1 MTGTHADS
9 GDGHDGRDG
18 HKGNDGRDGG
28 RRLRADM
35 TATLARETAK
45 PYRRVGLFAWRFA
58 VNKMSRDPAY
68 IGILERGLIPD
79 SGRLLDL
86 GCGQGLMAAWLLT
99 ARARYEAGNWPAQ
112 WPAPPRVGSVAGIE
126 LMPGDVARARAALAA
141 LGPLGANAGF
151 VAGDLRAA
159 DFGKADAAIILDVLH
174 YMDRAAQ
181 DAVLLRVR
189 DALAPS
195 GTLLIRVGDAAGGW
209 RFRCSRWVDWTVTFA
224 RGHRLS
230 ALHCRPLSEW
240 RAALAALGFAVD
252 AIPMSAGTP
261 FANVLLVARLGQR
274 TEPASGAAAQ

>member
-1 MTGTHADS
+1 
-9 GDGHDGRDG
+9 
-18 HKGNDGRDGG
+18 
-28 RRLRADM
+28 M

-45 PYRRVGLFAWRFA
+45 PYRGVGLFAWRFA
-58 VNKMSRDPAY
+58 HGKVSRDPAY

-79 SGRLLDL
+79 SVRLLDL
-86 GCGQGLMAAWLLT
+86 GCGQGLMAAWLLI
-99 ARARYEAGNWPAQ
+99 ARARYEAGHWPAQ

-126 LMPGDVARARAALAA
+126 LMPSDVARARAALAA

-151 VAGDLRAA
+151 VAADLRGA
-159 DFGKADAAIILDVLH
+159 DFGQADAAIILDVLH

-181 DAVLLRVR
+181 NAVLLRVR

-209 RFRCSRWVDWTVTFA
+209 RFRYSRWVDWSVTFV
-224 RGHRLS
+224 RGHRLA
-230 ALHCRPLSEW
+230 ALHCRPLLEW
-240 RAALAALGFAVD
+240 RVALLALGFAVD

-274 TEPASGAAAQ
+274 TEPASVIASVMASGATAE